1 MGTGDRL
8 LDILCVVCGDRSS
21 GKHYG
26 IYSCDGCSGFF
37 KRSIHSNREYTCKA
51 QGILKGCCPIDKTH
65 RNQCRACRLKKCF
78 DVCMNKDAV
87 QHERGP
93 RKAKQQLSNSDN
105 SKSKFEI
112 REKISSSF
120 ITAEYKE
127 SHLDQ
132 QWRYAPYLR
141 TIQKSLDGPLL
152 NSSLNILPS
161 ISSAL
166 YQNGNSSSKTQ
177 CSLIRLIIAA
187 EKCQEMHW
195 NAQSHTD
202 ISFMVSLANSDDNSN
217 QTNIFSVNSSTST
230 LLQETTAK
238 LLFMVVQWIK
248 DITPFQDLTE
258 NDRRM
263 LLEGTWAQLF
273 LIHLAQWSKSWNLI
287 SLLDNENVYKETQ
300 DNEAIRELITI
311 KKIVGLFKEL
321 TPDGNECGCL
331 KAIALFTS
339 DLANLDAPKTID
351 SLQLE
356 ALYSFYDYTTS
367 RYVHVKFLGLLRILF
382 LLSHVKSKTVELLF
396 FQDTV
401 GHIPIAHLLNNMY
414 KTDQR
419 IYHN

>member
-78 DVCMNKDAV
+78 DVCMNKDVFFCVAV

-230 LLQETTAK
+230 LLQ
-238 LLFMVVQWIK
+238 
-248 DITPFQDLTE
+248 
-258 NDRRM
+258 
-263 LLEGTWAQLF
+263 
-273 LIHLAQWSKSWNLI
+273 
-287 SLLDNENVYKETQ
+287 
-300 DNEAIRELITI
+300 
-311 KKIVGLFKEL
+311 KIVGLFKEL